1 MKVQMIKNM
10 KKDLFS
16 RTRRNI
22 TAISITIVFLCLIVF
37 SAITQIFY
45 YSRVLRNV
53 DIQLME
59 QKKLLSGD
67 VFNGG
72 DGYSTQKNTHIPE
85 NFKGKPEDKAMRVP
99 PNLIVILYK
108 DNEFQAMSNNLYF
121 SEDNLPKFP
130 KNSEDKIVS
139 LEING
144 YKFRGISVKQ
154 QNKEFQIFSNI
165 DAEIGSMYR
174 LATSILFG
182 LIILVVVA
190 LAMSAYLASRVIKPV
205 REAYD
210 KQVYFVQDASH
221 EMRTPLAVIK
231 GKLEL
236 LANASGDRIDDHFEH
251 ISKIMSEI
259 RGLEKLNSDLLL
271 LSKEDL
277 SLGDN
282 IGEFDLNDFID
293 EISEFYTDLA
303 EIKEKKFSIIRP
315 EESTKVQWDYTKI
328 KRVLT
333 ILLENAFKY
342 TDENGE
348 IILKIEIIKKYI
360 RISVK
365 DNGIGITEEDK
376 SRIFDRF
383 YRSEFVR
390 GQNIGGNGIGLSLLK
405 SISKSFDIK
414 IKVNSEYGVGS
425 EFILDIPKVTK

>member
-1 MKVQMIKNM
+1 M

-154 QNKEFQIFSNI
+154 ENKEFQIFSNI

-182 LIILVVVA
+182 LIILVVIA

-282 IGEFDLNDFID
+282 IGEFALNDFID

-365 DNGIGITEEDK
+365 DNGIGIKEEDK

-390 GQNIGGNGIGLSLLK
+390 GQNIG
-405 SISKSFDIK
+405 
-414 IKVNSEYGVGS
+414 
-425 EFILDIPKVTK
+425 